1 MDTNALIGWKT
12 DAWKDS
18 NMVAWY
24 AKRMLENSGSNRLKN
39 RIETDL
45 CEQFVTGRE
54 LLDVG
59 IGTGRASLPL
69 ARKGFLLSGTDS
81 SQAMLDECGR
91 QAGNLPVKLVPGDVK
106 ALPFGD
112 ASFDSLISLNVMT
125 HFPHVE
131 EVLSEWKRVVRPG
144 GRLVFDIYSLEHLCF
159 SRGKDVTV
167 AELIAQGADGFNMH
181 LKAEHLVHIADALGL
196 SIVALVPYGSLFC
209 GEYRRHSFSKPLQM
223 THWWMRQLSW
233 LAQDDALLE
242 CAWFLDRHWFG
253 RLPAAFTGRFMVVL
267 EQRPNP
273 DGNAAWLARQRELTS
288 RLTAPQPIRLEQL
301 ADVLDLPPD
310 EWRRQFDAY
319 MGRLRNRSIAYF
331 LLTSCFGR
339 LDAIDWL
346 DFSPTHGAQMT
357 RWLNAEQVDAAA
369 IGLARGWHQNPA
381 FAALAQVN
389 GVDLACGLDYEVQ
402 KQILLKAMAAFGDG
416 AV

>member
-12 DAWKDS
+12 DAWKNRD
-18 NMVAWY
+18 MVAWY
-24 AKRMLENSGSNRLKN
+24 AKRMQENSGTNRLKN
-39 RIETDL
+39 RIETEL

-81 SQAMLDECGR
+81 SQAMLDECAR

-106 ALPFGD
+106 ALPF
-112 ASFDSLISLNVMT
+112 AHNSFDSLISLNVMT

-131 EVLSEWKRVVRPG
+131 EVLFEWKRVVRPG

-159 SRGKDVTV
+159 SRGSDVTV
-167 AELIAQGADGFNMH
+167 AELVAQGADSFNMH
-181 LKAEHLVHIADALGL
+181 LKAEHLVQMADSLGL

-209 GEYRRHSFSKPLQM
+209 GEYRRYAFAKPLQM

-233 LAQDDALLE
+233 LAQDDAMLE

-267 EQRPNP
+267 AQQP
-273 DGNAAWLARQRELTS
+273 DAAANAAWLARQRDLTA
-288 RLTAPQPIRLEQL
+288 RLTAPQPLRLQQL
-301 ADVLDLPPD
+301 ADVLDLSPD
-310 EWRRQFDAY
+310 EWRRQFDGHMA
-319 MGRLRNRSIAYF
+319 RLRNRTIAYF
-331 LLTSCFGR
+331 LFTSCFGR
-339 LDAIDWL
+339 LDAIDWQ
-346 DFSPTHGAQMT
+346 DFSPTYGADLA
-357 RWLNAEQVDAAA
+357 RWQAAEQLDAQAL
-369 IGLARGWHQNPA
+369 GLARGWHRNPT
-381 FAALAQVN
+381 FTSLAEFN
-389 GVDLACGLDYEVQ
+389 GVDLASGLDYEVQ
-402 KQILLKAMAAFGDG
+402 KQILLKATAAFGDG